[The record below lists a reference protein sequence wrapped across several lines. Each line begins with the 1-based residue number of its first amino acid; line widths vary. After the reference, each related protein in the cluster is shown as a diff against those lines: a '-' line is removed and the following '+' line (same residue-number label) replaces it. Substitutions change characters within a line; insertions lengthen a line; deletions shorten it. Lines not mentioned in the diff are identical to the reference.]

1 MKITII
7 GAGNTALAAACHM
20 LAKGLDVTVYAR
32 NQEKAAF
39 WKVEAVKAE
48 GKLSGTSHIPV
59 TDSVEAA
66 VSSANILVF
75 ATLANQHVQA
85 AEDVRPYLKKGQA
98 LLVLNGCWGAVQM
111 CRVLGKLRETLDLTV
126 GETANMP
133 YIAALSKD
141 WKTVTVKGLKEA
153 VSFAAVGPYP
163 ETIRTLLEAL
173 IPAVTKESSLAV
185 TSLGSTNP
193 IIHVAASL
201 YNITRIDNGED
212 FLFFGAPMTEKTVA
226 VMEKMDAERLA
237 VGKALGCELPSLLE
251 GLNSFWPV
259 KWPTLYEA
267 LTKNESYK
275 VSKGPTSL
283 SYRYLSED
291 LTCGLEAVL
300 DLGHLLGVPVPAT
313 DIVIQAASLY
323 LGKQRCPFL
332 TEEDINVANALENR

>member
-1 MKITII
+1 MKVTII

-32 NQEKAAF
+32 NQDKAAF
-39 WKVEAVKAE
+39 WSTETVRAE
-48 GKLSGTSHIPV
+48 GKLSGTFTIPV
-59 TDSVEAA
+59 TGSIEEA
-66 VSSANILVF
+66 VSSADILVF
-75 ATLANQHVQA
+75 ATLASEHVQA
-85 AEDVRPYLKKGQA
+85 TRDVMPYLKKGQV

-111 CRVLGKLRETLDLTV
+111 CRVLRKLRETLELTV

-141 WKTVTVKGLKEA
+141 WKMVTVKGLKEA
-153 VSFAAVGPYP
+153 VSFAAVGPHP

-173 IPAVTKESSLAV
+173 IPSVTKEPSLAV

-212 FLFFGAPMTEKTVA
+212 FLFFGKPMTEKTVV

-237 VGKALGCELPSLLE
+237 VGKALGCKLPSLLD

-291 LTCGLEAVL
+291 LTCGLEAIV

-313 DIVIQAASLY
+313 ETVIQAASLY
-323 LGKQRCPFL
+323 LGNMVSPFL
-332 TEEDINVANALENR
+332 SDEDIDCLQTLH